1 MHINASE
8 QKIRNI
14 IRKILSEEKRVI
26 KDFSN
31 PEGAPNDTVYVQDGD
46 YMYARSEKNNRT
58 WIIKSPKT
66 KSKNIKPDDFSSW
79 YMVTSSQQQHLD
91 SINSFIDDLTKKA
104 TSSTPPKQPAETDEE
119 DPMLASFDLSDVATN
134 F

>member
-14 IRKILSEEKRVI
+14 IRKILSEEKMIISVN
-26 KDFSN
+26 N
-31 PEGAPNDTVYVQDGD
+31 PDAPEDTVYVRDGN
-46 YMYARSEKNNRT
+46 YKYARSEKDNKT
-58 WIIKSPKT
+58 WIIKSPKR
-66 KSKNIKPDDFSSW
+66 KSRNIKPENFSSW
-79 YMVTSSQQQHLD
+79 YEVTSSQQEHLN

>member
-14 IRKILSEEKRVI
+14 IRKILSEEKKIINV
-26 KDFSN
+26 SN
-31 PEGAPNDTVYVQDGD
+31 ANAPKDTVYVQDGK
-46 YMYARSEKNNRT
+46 YKYARSRENDKT
-58 WIIKSPKT
+58 WIIKSPKS

-79 YMVTSSQQQHLD
+79 YEVTSSQQKHLD
-91 SINSFIDDLTKKA
+91 SINSFIDGLTKKD
-104 TSSTPPKQPAETDEE
+104 TSSTPPKQPAETDAE